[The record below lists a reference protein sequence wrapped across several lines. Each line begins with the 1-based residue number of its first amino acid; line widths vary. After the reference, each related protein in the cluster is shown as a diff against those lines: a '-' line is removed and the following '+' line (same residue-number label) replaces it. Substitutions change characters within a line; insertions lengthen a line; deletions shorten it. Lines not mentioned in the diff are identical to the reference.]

1 MPGNWQHSSTL
12 VEMQLLAGVQD
23 SRKAPHFCT
32 LARCGGRAHSREDD
46 EPEKNSMPPWP
57 YYSLQ
62 PVRNLYSDAA
72 RLAPCAKELFLCCC
86 GSWLQFGL
94 ARSWDRHLQKTH
106 GGPAPPNC
114 AIAEAA

>member
-46 EPEKNSMPPWP
+46 EPETNCIVAWRP
-57 YYSLQ
+57 SLL
-62 PVRNLYSDAA
+62 PT
-72 RLAPCAKELFLCCC
+72 CCPAE
-86 GSWLQFGL
+86 S
-94 ARSWDRHLQKTH
+94 A
-106 GGPAPPNC
+106 GGCVGKVHWTNQEKASNEVVDGC
-114 AIAEAA
+114 